1 MRRLFVGAVSKL
13 SLMIRFPGL
22 SGGGPFQF
30 DLRDSDILP
39 LIVYPP
45 HIVERGVS
53 VVNGGDIDTEGIR
66 CAALIMLVH
75 HIVELPVSRGRVAL
89 AHVRLRVAGT
99 CCCLVVVVV
108 LLVARLNLIQETLE
122 LLGDFLGEVIW
133 TRTCKLKDL
142 GLGRGGDLFVAS
154 YFLLVV
160 EYTLGS
166 G

>member
-1 MRRLFVGAVSKL
+1 MSRFLVGAVSKL

-30 DLRDSDILP
+30 DLRYSDILP

-45 HIVERGVS
+45 HIVERGVP
-53 VVNGGDIDTEGIR
+53 VVNGGDVDTEGIR
-66 CAALIMLVH
+66 CATLVMLVH

-89 AHVRLRVAGT
+89 AHVRLRVAG
-99 CCCLVVVVV
+99 CSLVVVV

-122 LLGDFLGEVIW
+122 LLGDFLGEVVW

-142 GLGRGGDLFVAS
+142 GLGGGGDLFVAG
-154 YFLLVV
+154 YLLLIV

>member
-1 MRRLFVGAVSKL
+1 MRRFLVGAVSKL

-45 HIVERGVS
+45 HIVQRGVP
-53 VVNGGDIDTEGIR
+53 VMNRGDIDTEGIR

-89 AHVRLRVAGT
+89 AHVRLRVAG
-99 CCCLVVVVV
+99 CSLVVVVV
-108 LLVARLNLIQETLE
+108 LLVARLNLTQETLE
-122 LLGDFLGEVIW
+122 LLGDFLGEVVW

-142 GLGRGGDLFVAS
+142 GLGGGGDLFVVG
-154 YFLLVV
+154 YFLLIV
-160 EYTLGS
+160 EHTLGS

>member
-1 MRRLFVGAVSKL
+1 MRRFLVGAVSKL

-22 SGGGPFQF
+22 SGGSPFQF
-30 DLRDSDILP
+30 DLRYSDILP

-45 HIVERGVS
+45 HIVERGVP
-53 VVNGGDIDTEGIR
+53 VVNGGDVDTEGIR
-66 CAALIMLVH
+66 CAALVMLVH

-89 AHVRLRVAGT
+89 AHVRLRVAG
-99 CCCLVVVVV
+99 CSLVVVVV

-122 LLGDFLGEVIW
+122 LLGDFLREVVW

-142 GLGRGGDLFVAS
+142 GLGRGGDLFMAR
-154 YFLLVV
+154 YFLLIV